1 MIKNSTSRQRN
12 MSALKSVCL
21 SSQAA
26 ESAAPHGPVMA
37 TPTAEPATALP
48 VAAPALTEAAA
59 VVERPALCAA
69 REMCFAAAA

>member
-1 MIKNSTSRQRN
+1 MMKNSTSRQR
-12 MSALKSVCL
+12 SISTLKSVYL

-26 ESAAPHGPVMA
+26 ESAAPHGPVIA

-59 VVERPALCAA
+59 AVERLALCAA
-69 REMCFAAAA
+69 REMRFAAAA